1 MTTSTDPRS
10 DVEYLF
16 DDSRFERS
24 VLPGAEIQQ
33 HTEHFATLRAHG
45 APQTQLLDFPKE
57 ELDADWQLALLHDAI
72 AGSFSELIASE
83 PLHRV
88 KEAAIAWQVNLLHS
102 DESLATIQTAC
113 EWLQGVIDSVEKAE
127 TGAPTVWWP
136 GKRGMMSDPRCKAG
150 RWYIAKGCT
159 GRRTWHVRKASH
171 LSTQVLDPETGLTET
186 IPAFEAKARFA
197 LVAYA

>member
-1 MTTSTDPRS
+1 MTTSTTPRS

-16 DDSRFERS
+16 DESHFERS

-33 HTEHFATLRAHG
+33 HTQTFAALRAHG
-45 APQTQLLDFPKE
+45 APCTQLLDFTKE
-57 ELDADWQLALLHDAI
+57 ELDADWQLALLHDTI

-88 KEAAIAWQVNLLHS
+88 KDAAIAWQVNLLHS
-102 DESLATIQTAC
+102 DETSATIQTGC
-113 EWLQGVIDSVEKAE
+113 EWLQGVIDAVEQAE

-136 GKRGMMSDPRCKAG
+136 GKRSPMSDPRCKAG
-150 RWYIAKGCT
+150 RWIKAKGCT
-159 GRRTWHVRKASH
+159 GRTWHVRKASH
-171 LSTQVLDPETGLTET
+171 LSTEVLDLKTGKTQVL
-186 IPAFEAKARFA
+186 PAFEARARFA